1 MRETIDRSEL
11 LIKMNFKNS
20 SKSYTL

>member
-1 MRETIDRSEL
+1 
-11 LIKMNFKNS
+11 MNFKNS